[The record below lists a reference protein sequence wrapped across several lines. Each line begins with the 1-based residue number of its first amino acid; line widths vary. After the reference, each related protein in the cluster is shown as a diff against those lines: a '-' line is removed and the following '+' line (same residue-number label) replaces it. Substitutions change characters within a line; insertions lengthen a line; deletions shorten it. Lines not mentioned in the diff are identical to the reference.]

1 MDEKREAEGVRELG
15 IIAVILTGLKI
26 IGLILLALLIVL
38 LVITALLLFV
48 PFVYRIR
55 VKYIAEKLSLQGEIS
70 FLFKLLY
77 ARVLYDNELS
87 YGLKVAFYTLA
98 SSEEKPEKKKTKPK
112 QEARIKEKTK
122 EEDKEE
128 NTVDEQT
135 KNEQKESEAAKVKT
149 ERASEEKPESD
160 NKEEAAPE
168 KKIEADI
175 KKEAVSE
182 KECELDNKE
191 DAILDKKTEPNK
203 EEAKTEKKS
212 EVNKES
218 ASEEK
223 ILPDEKKEKKTV
235 KKKIE
240 KTKKKFNII
249 SKLKQIAEKI
259 KAKWKA
265 FKDRFKSLNIK
276 KDAIIRFL
284 NADGTLSGAGYLLA
298 QGKRLLKMIFPKKIE
313 GWLRFGTGDVYTEGQ
328 YLSYLCLLYPL
339 YGRKFEIRPEWDEEV
354 FETDAAFSGRITMF
368 IVLLVALKVL
378 FNKKVKLL
386 RNNYNRCKKS
396 MENS

>member
-1 MDEKREAEGVRELG
+1 MDEKREAERVREVG

-26 IGLILLALLIVL
+26 IGLILLALLIIL
-38 LVITALLLFV
+38 LVIIALFLFV
-48 PFVYRIR
+48 PFVYRIKI
-55 VKYIAEKLSLQGEIS
+55 KYIAEKLSLQGEIS

-98 SSEEKPEKKKTKPK
+98 SSEEKPEKKKTKQK
-112 QEARIKEKTK
+112 KEARIKEKTK
-122 EEDKEE
+122 EDTDKI
-128 NTVDEQT
+128 VVAEQI
-135 KNEQKESEAAKVKT
+135 KNEPQKQNISKDSKVKT
-149 ERASEEKPESD
+149 EYESKEKFETGIKEDMVSEKKTESD
-160 NKEEAAPE
+160 IKDETIPE
-168 KKIEADI
+168 KKSESDI
-175 KKEAVSE
+175 G
-182 KECELDNKE
+182 E
-191 DAILDKKTEPNK
+191 DAKS
-203 EEAKTEKKS
+203 EKKS

-223 ILPDEKKEKKTV
+223 ILIDEKVEKEKEESKTV
-235 KKKIE
+235 KKKT
-240 KTKKKFNII
+240 KNTKKKFNII
-249 SKLKQIAEKI
+249 SKIKQIAEKI

-276 KDAIIRFL
+276 KNAIIGFL
-284 NADGTLSGAGYLLA
+284 NADGTLSGAGYLLT
-298 QGKRLLKMIFPKKIE
+298 QGKRLIKMIFPKKIE

-339 YGRKFEIRPEWDEEV
+339 YGRKFEIWPEWDEEV

>member
-1 MDEKREAEGVRELG
+1 VRELG
-15 IIAVILTGLKI
+15 IIAIILTGLKI
-26 IGLILLALLIVL
+26 IGLILLALLIIL
-38 LVITALLLFV
+38 LVIIALFLFV
-48 PFVYRIR
+48 PFAYRFR
-55 VKYIAEKLSLQGEIS
+55 VKYIAEKFSLQGEIS
-70 FLFKLLY
+70 FLFKLIY
-77 ARVLYDNELS
+77 ARFLYDNELS
-87 YGLKVAFYTLA
+87 YGLKLAFHTLV
-98 SSEEKPEKKKTKPK
+98 SSEKKPEKKKKK
-112 QEARIKEKTK
+112 LIKEAPIKEKTK
-122 EEDKEE
+122 EEDKGE
-128 NTVDEQT
+128 NTVDGQT

-149 ERASEEKPESD
+149 EPVPEEKS
-160 NKEEAAPE
+160 
-168 KKIEADI
+168 EADI
-175 KKEAVSE
+175 KEDTVS
-182 KECELDNKE
+182 
-191 DAILDKKTEPNK
+191 
-203 EEAKTEKKS
+203 EKKS
-212 EVNKES
+212 ESDIKNEAILKKKSESDIGEDAKSEKKSEMNKES

-223 ILPDEKKEKKTV
+223 ILPNEKTGKKEKKTV
-235 KKKIE
+235 NKKIK

-249 SKLKQIAEKI
+249 SKIKQIIENI

-276 KDAIIRFL
+276 KDAIIGFL

-328 YLSYLCLLYPL
+328 YLSYLCLIYPL

-368 IVLLVALKVL
+368 IILLVILKVL

-396 MENS
+396 LAKS

>member
-1 MDEKREAEGVRELG
+1 MG

-26 IGLILLALLIVL
+26 IGLILLALLIIL
-38 LVITALLLFV
+38 LVIIALFLFV
-48 PFVYRIR
+48 PFAYRFRI
-55 VKYIAEKLSLQGEIS
+55 KYIAGKLSLQGEIK
-70 FLFKLLY
+70 FLFKLIY
-77 ARVLYDNELS
+77 ARFLYDNELS
-87 YGLKVAFYTLA
+87 YGLKLAFHTLE
-98 SSEEKPEKKKTKPK
+98 SSEKKPEKKKAKLMK
-112 QEARIKEKTK
+112 EAPIKEKTK
-122 EEDKEE
+122 EEDRKE
-128 NTVDEQT
+128 NVVAEQI
-135 KNEQKESEAAKVKT
+135 KNEPKEQNISKDSKAKT
-149 ERASEEKPESD
+149 EYESKEKSETGI
-160 NKEEAAPE
+160 KE
-168 KKIEADI
+168 DT
-175 KKEAVSE
+175 VSE
-182 KECELDNKE
+182 KKSESDIKDEAILKKKSESDTGE
-191 DAILDKKTEPNK
+191 DAKS
-203 EEAKTEKKS
+203 EKKS

-223 ILPDEKKEKKTV
+223 ILPNEKTGKKEKKTV
-235 KKKIE
+235 NKKIK

-249 SKLKQIAEKI
+249 SKIKQIIENI
-259 KAKWKA
+259 KAKWTV

-284 NADGTLSGAGYLLA
+284 NADGTLSGASYLLT
-298 QGKRLLKMIFPKKIE
+298 QGKRLIKMIFPKKIE

-368 IVLLVALKVL
+368 IILLVILKVL

-396 MENS
+396 LAKS

>member
-1 MDEKREAEGVRELG
+1 MDKKREAEGVRELG

-38 LVITALLLFV
+38 LVIIALFLFV
-48 PFVYRIR
+48 PFAYRFRI
-55 VKYIAEKLSLQGEIS
+55 KYIAGKLSLQGEIK
-70 FLFKLLY
+70 FLFKLIY
-77 ARVLYDNELS
+77 ARFLYDNELS
-87 YGLKVAFYTLA
+87 YGLKLAFHTLA
-98 SSEEKPEKKKTKPK
+98 SSEKKPEKKKAKLIK
-112 QEARIKEKTK
+112 EAPIKEKTK
-122 EEDKEE
+122 EKDGKE
-128 NTVDEQT
+128 NVVAEQI
-135 KNEQKESEAAKVKT
+135 KNEPQEQNVDSKAKT
-149 ERASEEKPESD
+149 EYESKEKSETGI
-160 NKEEAAPE
+160 KE
-168 KKIEADI
+168 DT
-175 KKEAVSE
+175 VSE
-182 KECELDNKE
+182 KKSESDIKDEAILKKKSESDTGE
-191 DAILDKKTEPNK
+191 DAKS
-203 EEAKTEKKS
+203 EKKS

-223 ILPDEKKEKKTV
+223 ILIDEKVEKEESKTV
-235 KKKIE
+235 KKKI
-240 KTKKKFNII
+240 KNTKKKFNII
-249 SKLKQIAEKI
+249 SKIKQIAENI

-284 NADGTLSGAGYLLA
+284 NADGTLSGAGYLLT
-298 QGKRLLKMIFPKKIE
+298 QGKRLIKMIFPKKIE

-368 IVLLVALKVL
+368 IILLVILKVL

-396 MENS
+396 LAKS

>member
-1 MDEKREAEGVRELG
+1 MG
-15 IIAVILTGLKI
+15 IIAIILTGLKI

-38 LVITALLLFV
+38 LVTIALFLFV

-70 FLFKLLY
+70 FLFKLIY
-77 ARVLYDNELS
+77 ARVLYDNDSS

-98 SSEEKPEKKKTKPK
+98 SSEEKPEKNKTKPK
-112 QEARIKEKTK
+112 KKARIKEKTK
-122 EEDKEE
+122 EEDKGE
-128 NTVDEQT
+128 NTVDGQT

-149 ERASEEKPESD
+149 EPVPEEKS
-160 NKEEAAPE
+160 
-168 KKIEADI
+168 EADI
-175 KKEAVSE
+175 KEDTVS
-182 KECELDNKE
+182 
-191 DAILDKKTEPNK
+191 
-203 EEAKTEKKS
+203 EKKS
-212 EVNKES
+212 EMNKES

-223 ILPDEKKEKKTV
+223 ILPNEKTGKKEKKTV
-235 KKKIE
+235 NKKIK

-249 SKLKQIAEKI
+249 SKIKQIIENI

-276 KDAIIRFL
+276 KDAIIGFL

-313 GWLRFGTGDVYTEGQ
+313 GWLRFGTGDVYIEGQ

-368 IVLLVALKVL
+368 IILLVILKVL

-396 MENS
+396 LAKS

>member
-26 IGLILLALLIVL
+26 IGLILLALLIIL
-38 LVITALLLFV
+38 IVIIALFLFV
-48 PFVYRIR
+48 PFAYRFR
-55 VKYIAEKLSLQGEIS
+55 VKYIAEKFSLQGEIS
-70 FLFKLLY
+70 FLFKLIY
-77 ARVLYDNELS
+77 ARFLYDNELS
-87 YGLKVAFYTLA
+87 YGLKLAFHTLA
-98 SSEEKPEKKKTKPK
+98 SSEKKPEKNKTKPK
-112 QEARIKEKTK
+112 KKARIKEKTK
-122 EEDKEE
+122 EEDRKE
-128 NTVDEQT
+128 NVVAEQI
-135 KNEQKESEAAKVKT
+135 KNEPQEQNISKDSKVKT
-149 ERASEEKPESD
+149 EYKSKEKSETGIKEDMVSEKKPESD
-160 NKEEAAPE
+160 IKDETIPE
-168 KKIEADI
+168 KKSESDI
-175 KKEAVSE
+175 G
-182 KECELDNKE
+182 E
-191 DAILDKKTEPNK
+191 DAKS
-203 EEAKTEKKS
+203 EKKS

-218 ASEEK
+218 ALEEK
-223 ILPDEKKEKKTV
+223 ILIDEKVEKEESKTV
-235 KKKIE
+235 KKKIK
-240 KTKKKFNII
+240 KTNKKFNII
-249 SKLKQIAEKI
+249 SKIKQIAEKI

-276 KDAIIRFL
+276 KDAIIGFL

-368 IVLLVALKVL
+368 IILLVILKVL
-378 FNKKVKLL
+378 CNKKVKLL

-396 MENS
+396 LAKS

>member
-1 MDEKREAEGVRELG
+1 MG

-26 IGLILLALLIVL
+26 IGLILLALLIIL
-38 LVITALLLFV
+38 LVIIVLFLFV
-48 PFVYRIR
+48 PFVDRIR

-70 FLFKLLY
+70 FLFKLIY
-77 ARVLYDNELS
+77 AGVLYDNELS
-87 YGLKVAFYTLA
+87 YGLKLAFHTLV
-98 SSEEKPEKKKTKPK
+98 SSEKKPEKKKTKQK
-112 QEARIKEKTK
+112 KEARIKEKTK
-122 EEDKEE
+122 EDTDKI
-128 NTVDEQT
+128 VVAEQI
-135 KNEQKESEAAKVKT
+135 KNEPQKQNISKDSKVKT
-149 ERASEEKPESD
+149 EYESKEKSETGI
-160 NKEEAAPE
+160 KE
-168 KKIEADI
+168 DT
-175 KKEAVSE
+175 VSE
-182 KECELDNKE
+182 KKSESDIKDEAILKKKSESDTGE
-191 DAILDKKTEPNK
+191 DAKS
-203 EEAKTEKKS
+203 EKRS

-223 ILPDEKKEKKTV
+223 ILPDEKNGKKEKKIV
-235 KKKIE
+235 NKKIK

-249 SKLKQIAEKI
+249 SKIKQIIENI

-284 NADGTLSGAGYLLA
+284 NADGTLSGAGYLLT
-298 QGKRLLKMIFPKKIE
+298 QGKRLIKMIFPKKIE

-368 IVLLVALKVL
+368 IILLVILKVL

-396 MENS
+396 LAKS

>member
-1 MDEKREAEGVRELG
+1 MG

-26 IGLILLALLIVL
+26 IGLILLALLIIL
-38 LVITALLLFV
+38 LVIIALFLFV
-48 PFVYRIR
+48 PFVYRIKI
-55 VKYIAEKLSLQGEIS
+55 KYIAEKLSLQGEIS

-98 SSEEKPEKKKTKPK
+98 SSEEKPEKKKKK
-112 QEARIKEKTK
+112 LIKEAQIKEKTK
-122 EEDKEE
+122 EEDKGE
-128 NTVDEQT
+128 NTVDGQT

-149 ERASEEKPESD
+149 KPVPEEKS
-160 NKEEAAPE
+160 
-168 KKIEADI
+168 EADI
-175 KKEAVSE
+175 KEDTVS
-182 KECELDNKE
+182 
-191 DAILDKKTEPNK
+191 
-203 EEAKTEKKS
+203 EKKS
-212 EVNKES
+212 ESDIKNEAILKKKSESDIGEDAKSEKKSEMNKES

-223 ILPDEKKEKKTV
+223 ILPNEKTGKKEKKTV
-235 KKKIE
+235 NKKIK

-249 SKLKQIAEKI
+249 SKIKQIIENI

-276 KDAIIRFL
+276 KDAIIGFL

-313 GWLRFGTGDVYTEGQ
+313 GWLRFGTGDVYIEGQ

-368 IVLLVALKVL
+368 IILLVILKVL

-396 MENS
+396 LAKS

>member
-1 MDEKREAEGVRELG
+1 MG
-15 IIAVILTGLKI
+15 IIAIILTGLKI
-26 IGLILLALLIVL
+26 IGLILLALLIIL
-38 LVITALLLFV
+38 LVIIVLFLFV
-48 PFVYRIR
+48 PFVYRIKI
-55 VKYIAEKLSLQGEIS
+55 KYIAEKLSLQGEIS

-98 SSEEKPEKKKTKPK
+98 SSEEKPEKKKKK
-112 QEARIKEKTK
+112 LIKEAKIKEKTK
-122 EEDKEE
+122 EEDKGE
-128 NTVDEQT
+128 NTVDGQT

-149 ERASEEKPESD
+149 KPVPEEKS
-160 NKEEAAPE
+160 
-168 KKIEADI
+168 EADI
-175 KKEAVSE
+175 KEDTVS
-182 KECELDNKE
+182 
-191 DAILDKKTEPNK
+191 
-203 EEAKTEKKS
+203 EKKS
-212 EVNKES
+212 ESDIKNEAILKKKSESDIGEDAKSEKKSEMNKES

-223 ILPDEKKEKKTV
+223 ILIDEKVEKEESKTV
-235 KKKIE
+235 KKKI
-240 KTKKKFNII
+240 KNIKKKFNII
-249 SKLKQIAEKI
+249 SKIKQIIENF

-276 KDAIIRFL
+276 KDAIIGFL

-339 YGRKFEIRPEWDEEV
+339 YGRKFEIKPEWDEEV
-354 FETDAAFSGRITMF
+354 FETDAAFYGRITMF
-368 IVLLVALKVL
+368 IILLVILKVL

-396 MENS
+396 LAKS

>member
-1 MDEKREAEGVRELG
+1 MG
-15 IIAVILTGLKI
+15 IIAIILTGLKI
-26 IGLILLALLIVL
+26 IGLILLALLIIL
-38 LVITALLLFV
+38 LVIIVLFLFV
-48 PFVYRIR
+48 PFVYRIKI
-55 VKYIAEKLSLQGEIS
+55 KYIAEKLSLQGEIS

-98 SSEEKPEKKKTKPK
+98 SSEEKPEKKKKK
-112 QEARIKEKTK
+112 LIKEAKIKEKTK
-122 EEDKEE
+122 EEDKGE
-128 NTVDEQT
+128 NTVDGQT

-149 ERASEEKPESD
+149 KPVPEEKS
-160 NKEEAAPE
+160 
-168 KKIEADI
+168 EADI
-175 KKEAVSE
+175 KEDTVS
-182 KECELDNKE
+182 
-191 DAILDKKTEPNK
+191 
-203 EEAKTEKKS
+203 EKKS
-212 EVNKES
+212 ESDIKNEAILKKKSESDIGEDAKSEKKSEMNKES

-223 ILPDEKKEKKTV
+223 ILIDEKVEKEESKTV
-235 KKKIE
+235 KKKI
-240 KTKKKFNII
+240 KNIKKKFNII
-249 SKLKQIAEKI
+249 SKIKQIIENF

-284 NADGTLSGAGYLLA
+284 NADGTLSGAGYLLT
-298 QGKRLLKMIFPKKIE
+298 QGKRLIKMIFPKKIE

-339 YGRKFEIRPEWDEEV
+339 YGRKFEIKPEWDEEV
-354 FETDAAFSGRITMF
+354 FETDAAFYGRITMF
-368 IVLLVALKVL
+368 IILLVILKVL

-396 MENS
+396 LAKS

>member
-1 MDEKREAEGVRELG
+1 MG
-15 IIAVILTGLKI
+15 IIAIILTGLKI
-26 IGLILLALLIVL
+26 IGLILLALLIIL
-38 LVITALLLFV
+38 LVIIVLFLFV
-48 PFVYRIR
+48 PFVYRIKI
-55 VKYIAEKLSLQGEIS
+55 KYIAEKLSLQGEIS

-98 SSEEKPEKKKTKPK
+98 SSEEKPEKKKKK
-112 QEARIKEKTK
+112 LIKEAKIKEKTK
-122 EEDKEE
+122 EEDKGE
-128 NTVDEQT
+128 NTVDGQT

-149 ERASEEKPESD
+149 KPVPEEKS
-160 NKEEAAPE
+160 
-168 KKIEADI
+168 EADI
-175 KKEAVSE
+175 KEDTVS
-182 KECELDNKE
+182 
-191 DAILDKKTEPNK
+191 
-203 EEAKTEKKS
+203 EKKS
-212 EVNKES
+212 ESDIKNEAILKKKSESDIGEDAKSEKKSEMNKES

-223 ILPDEKKEKKTV
+223 ILIDEKVEKEESKTV
-235 KKKIE
+235 KKKI
-240 KTKKKFNII
+240 KNIKKKFNII
-249 SKLKQIAEKI
+249 SKIKQIIENI

-284 NADGTLSGAGYLLA
+284 NADGTLSGAGYLLT
-298 QGKRLLKMIFPKKIE
+298 QGKRLIKMIFPKKIE

-339 YGRKFEIRPEWDEEV
+339 YGRKFEIKPEWDEEV
-354 FETDAAFSGRITMF
+354 FETDAAFYGRITMF
-368 IVLLVALKVL
+368 IILLVILKVL

-396 MENS
+396 LAKS

>member
-1 MDEKREAEGVRELG
+1 MG
-15 IIAVILTGLKI
+15 IIAIILTGLKI
-26 IGLILLALLIVL
+26 IGLILLALLIIL
-38 LVITALLLFV
+38 LVIIVLFLFV
-48 PFVYRIR
+48 PFVYRIKI
-55 VKYIAEKLSLQGEIS
+55 KYIAEKLSLQGEIS

-98 SSEEKPEKKKTKPK
+98 SSEEKPEKKKKK
-112 QEARIKEKTK
+112 LIKEAKIKEKTK
-122 EEDKEE
+122 EEDKGE
-128 NTVDEQT
+128 NTVDGQT

-149 ERASEEKPESD
+149 KPVPEEKS
-160 NKEEAAPE
+160 
-168 KKIEADI
+168 EADI
-175 KKEAVSE
+175 KEDTVS
-182 KECELDNKE
+182 
-191 DAILDKKTEPNK
+191 
-203 EEAKTEKKS
+203 EKKS
-212 EVNKES
+212 ESDIKNEAILKKKSESDIGEDAKSEKKSEMNKES

-223 ILPDEKKEKKTV
+223 ILIDEKVEKEESKTV
-235 KKKIE
+235 KKKI
-240 KTKKKFNII
+240 KNIKKKFNII
-249 SKLKQIAEKI
+249 SKIKQIIENF

-276 KDAIIRFL
+276 KDAIIGFL

-354 FETDAAFSGRITMF
+354 FETDAAFSGRIAMF
-368 IVLLVALKVL
+368 IILLVILKVL

-396 MENS
+396 LTKS

>member
-1 MDEKREAEGVRELG
+1 MG

-26 IGLILLALLIVL
+26 IGLILLALLIIL
-38 LVITALLLFV
+38 LVIIVLFLFV

-55 VKYIAEKLSLQGEIS
+55 VKYLAEKLSLQGEIS
-70 FLFKLLY
+70 FLFKLIY
-77 ARVLYDNELS
+77 AGVLYDNELS
-87 YGLKVAFYTLA
+87 YGLKLAFHTLV
-98 SSEEKPEKKKTKPK
+98 SSEKKPEKKKTKQK
-112 QEARIKEKTK
+112 KEARIKEKTK
-122 EEDKEE
+122 EDTDKI
-128 NTVDEQT
+128 VVAEQI
-135 KNEQKESEAAKVKT
+135 KNEPQKQNISKDSKVKT
-149 ERASEEKPESD
+149 EYESKEKSETGIKEDMVSEKRSESD
-160 NKEEAAPE
+160 IKDEVIPE
-168 KKIEADI
+168 KKSESDI
-175 KKEAVSE
+175 G
-182 KECELDNKE
+182 E
-191 DAILDKKTEPNK
+191 DVKS
-203 EEAKTEKKS
+203 EKKS
-212 EVNKES
+212 EVNKEA

-223 ILPDEKKEKKTV
+223 ILPDEKTGKKEKKTV
-235 KKKIE
+235 NKKIK
-240 KTKKKFNII
+240 KTKKKFSII
-249 SKLKQIAEKI
+249 SKIKQIAENI

-284 NADGTLSGAGYLLA
+284 NADGTLSGAGYLLT

-339 YGRKFEIRPEWDEEV
+339 YGRKFEIWPEWDGEV

>member
-1 MDEKREAEGVRELG
+1 MG
-15 IIAVILTGLKI
+15 IIAIILTGLKI
-26 IGLILLALLIVL
+26 IGLILLALLIIL
-38 LVITALLLFV
+38 LVIIVLFLFV
-48 PFVYRIR
+48 PFVYRIKI
-55 VKYIAEKLSLQGEIS
+55 KYIAEKLSLQGEIS

-98 SSEEKPEKKKTKPK
+98 SSEEKPEKKKKK
-112 QEARIKEKTK
+112 LIKEAQIKEKTK
-122 EEDKEE
+122 EEDKGE
-128 NTVDEQT
+128 NTVDGQT

-149 ERASEEKPESD
+149 KPVPEEKS
-160 NKEEAAPE
+160 
-168 KKIEADI
+168 EADI
-175 KKEAVSE
+175 KEDTVS
-182 KECELDNKE
+182 
-191 DAILDKKTEPNK
+191 
-203 EEAKTEKKS
+203 EKKS
-212 EVNKES
+212 ESDIKNEAILKKKSESDIGEDAKSEKKSEMNKES

-223 ILPDEKKEKKTV
+223 ILIDEKVEKEESKTV
-235 KKKIE
+235 KKKI
-240 KTKKKFNII
+240 KNTKKKFNII
-249 SKLKQIAEKI
+249 SKIKQIIENF

-276 KDAIIRFL
+276 KDAIIGFL

-298 QGKRLLKMIFPKKIE
+298 QGKRLLKRSFPKKIE

-328 YLSYLCLLYPL
+328 YLSYLCLIYPL

-368 IVLLVALKVL
+368 IILLVILKVL

-396 MENS
+396 LAKS

>member
-1 MDEKREAEGVRELG
+1 MG

-26 IGLILLALLIVL
+26 IGLILLALLIIL
-38 LVITALLLFV
+38 LVIIALFLFV
-48 PFVYRIR
+48 PFAYRFRI
-55 VKYIAEKLSLQGEIS
+55 KYIAGKLSLQGEIK
-70 FLFKLLY
+70 FLFKLIY
-77 ARVLYDNELS
+77 ARFLYDNELS
-87 YGLKVAFYTLA
+87 YGLKLAFHTLA
-98 SSEEKPEKKKTKPK
+98 SSEKKPEKKKAKLMK
-112 QEARIKEKTK
+112 EAPIKEKTK
-122 EEDKEE
+122 EEDRKE
-128 NTVDEQT
+128 NVVAEQI
-135 KNEQKESEAAKVKT
+135 KNEPQEQNISKDSK
-149 ERASEEKPESD
+149 
-160 NKEEAAPE
+160 
-168 KKIEADI
+168 
-175 KKEAVSE
+175 
-182 KECELDNKE
+182 
-191 DAILDKKTEPNK
+191 
-203 EEAKTEKKS
+203 AKTEYESKEKS

-223 ILPDEKKEKKTV
+223 ILPDEKNGKKEKKTV
-235 KKKIE
+235 NKKIK

-249 SKLKQIAEKI
+249 SKIKQIIENI

-284 NADGTLSGAGYLLA
+284 NADGTLSGAGYLLT
-298 QGKRLLKMIFPKKIE
+298 QGKRLIKMIFPKKIE

-339 YGRKFEIRPEWDEEV
+339 YGRKFESRPEWDEEV

-368 IVLLVALKVL
+368 IILLVILKVL

-396 MENS
+396 LAKS

>member
-1 MDEKREAEGVRELG
+1 MG

-26 IGLILLALLIVL
+26 IGLILLALLIIL
-38 LVITALLLFV
+38 LVIIVLFLFV

-70 FLFKLLY
+70 FLFKLIY
-77 ARVLYDNELS
+77 AGVLYDNELS
-87 YGLKVAFYTLA
+87 YGLKLAFHTLV
-98 SSEEKPEKKKTKPK
+98 SSEKKPEEKKAKLIK
-112 QEARIKEKTK
+112 EAPIKEKAK
-122 EEDKEE
+122 EEDRKE
-128 NTVDEQT
+128 NVVAEQI
-135 KNEQKESEAAKVKT
+135 KNEPQEQNISKDSKVKT
-149 ERASEEKPESD
+149 EYESKEKSETGI
-160 NKEEAAPE
+160 KE
-168 KKIEADI
+168 DM
-175 KKEAVSE
+175 VSE
-182 KECELDNKE
+182 KRSESDIKDEVILKKKSESDIGE
-191 DAILDKKTEPNK
+191 DVKS
-203 EEAKTEKKS
+203 EKKS
-212 EVNKES
+212 EVNKEA

-223 ILPDEKKEKKTV
+223 ILPDEKTEKKEKKTV
-235 KKKIE
+235 NKKIK
-240 KTKKKFNII
+240 KTKKKFSII
-249 SKLKQIAEKI
+249 SKIKQIAENI

-284 NADGTLSGAGYLLA
+284 NADGTLSGAGYLLT

-313 GWLRFGTGDVYTEGQ
+313 GWLRFGTGDVYTVGQ

-339 YGRKFEIRPEWDEEV
+339 YGRKFEIWPEWDGEV

-396 MENS
+396 MKNS

>member
-1 MDEKREAEGVRELG
+1 MG
-15 IIAVILTGLKI
+15 IIAIILTGLKI
-26 IGLILLALLIVL
+26 IGLILLALLIIL
-38 LVITALLLFV
+38 LVIIALFLFV
-48 PFVYRIR
+48 PFAYRFR
-55 VKYIAEKLSLQGEIS
+55 VKYIAEKFSLQGEIS
-70 FLFKLLY
+70 FLFKLIY
-77 ARVLYDNELS
+77 ARFLYDNELS
-87 YGLKVAFYTLA
+87 YGLKLAFHTLV
-98 SSEEKPEKKKTKPK
+98 SSEKKPEKKKKK
-112 QEARIKEKTK
+112 LIKEAPIKEKTK
-122 EEDKEE
+122 EEDKGE
-128 NTVDEQT
+128 NTVDGQT

-149 ERASEEKPESD
+149 EPVPEEKS
-160 NKEEAAPE
+160 
-168 KKIEADI
+168 EADI
-175 KKEAVSE
+175 KEDTVS
-182 KECELDNKE
+182 
-191 DAILDKKTEPNK
+191 
-203 EEAKTEKKS
+203 EKKS
-212 EVNKES
+212 ESDIKNEAILKKKSESDIGEDAKSEKKSEMNKES

-223 ILPDEKKEKKTV
+223 ILPNEKTGKKEKKTV
-235 KKKIE
+235 NKKIK

-249 SKLKQIAEKI
+249 SKIKQIIENI

-276 KDAIIRFL
+276 KDAIIGFL

-328 YLSYLCLLYPL
+328 YLSYLCLIYPL

-368 IVLLVALKVL
+368 IILLVILKVL

-396 MENS
+396 LAKS

>member
-1 MDEKREAEGVRELG
+1 VRELG

-26 IGLILLALLIVL
+26 IGLILLALLIIL
-38 LVITALLLFV
+38 LVIIVLFLFV

-70 FLFKLLY
+70 FLFKLIY
-77 ARVLYDNELS
+77 AGVLYDNELS
-87 YGLKVAFYTLA
+87 YGLKLAFHTLV
-98 SSEEKPEKKKTKPK
+98 SSEKKPEEKKAKLIK
-112 QEARIKEKTK
+112 EAPIKEKAK
-122 EEDKEE
+122 EEDRKE
-128 NTVDEQT
+128 NVVAEQI
-135 KNEQKESEAAKVKT
+135 KNEPQEQNISKDSKVKT
-149 ERASEEKPESD
+149 EYESKEKSETGI
-160 NKEEAAPE
+160 KE
-168 KKIEADI
+168 DM
-175 KKEAVSE
+175 VSE
-182 KECELDNKE
+182 KRSESDIKDEVILKKKSESDIGE
-191 DAILDKKTEPNK
+191 DVKS
-203 EEAKTEKKS
+203 EKKS
-212 EVNKES
+212 EVNKEA

-223 ILPDEKKEKKTV
+223 ILPDEKTEKKEKKTV
-235 KKKIE
+235 NKKIK
-240 KTKKKFNII
+240 KTKKKFSII
-249 SKLKQIAEKI
+249 SKIKQIAENI

-284 NADGTLSGAGYLLA
+284 NADGTLSGAGYLLT

-313 GWLRFGTGDVYTEGQ
+313 GWLRFGTGDVYTVGQ

-339 YGRKFEIRPEWDEEV
+339 YGRKFEIWPEWDGEV

-396 MENS
+396 MKNS

>member
-1 MDEKREAEGVRELG
+1 MG

-26 IGLILLALLIVL
+26 IGLILLALLIIL
-38 LVITALLLFV
+38 LVIIALFLFV
-48 PFVYRIR
+48 PFVYRFR
-55 VKYIAEKLSLQGEIS
+55 VKYIAEKFSLQGEIS
-70 FLFKLLY
+70 FLFKFIY
-77 ARVLYDNELS
+77 ARFLYDHELS

-98 SSEEKPEKKKTKPK
+98 SSEEKPEKKKAKLIK
-112 QEARIKEKTK
+112 EAPIKEKTK
-122 EEDKEE
+122 EKDGKE
-128 NTVDEQT
+128 NVVAEQI
-135 KNEQKESEAAKVKT
+135 KNEPQEQNVDSKAKT
-149 ERASEEKPESD
+149 EYESKEKSETGI
-160 NKEEAAPE
+160 KE
-168 KKIEADI
+168 DT
-175 KKEAVSE
+175 VSE
-182 KECELDNKE
+182 KKSESDIKDEAILKKKSESDTGE
-191 DAILDKKTEPNK
+191 DAKS
-203 EEAKTEKKS
+203 EKRS

-223 ILPDEKKEKKTV
+223 ILPDEKNGKKEKKTV
-235 KKKIE
+235 NKKIK

-249 SKLKQIAEKI
+249 SKIKQIIENI
-259 KAKWKA
+259 KAKWKV
-265 FKDRFKSLNIK
+265 FKNRFKSLNIK

-284 NADGTLSGAGYLLA
+284 NADGTLSGAGYLLT
-298 QGKRLLKMIFPKKIE
+298 QGKRLIKMIFPKKIE

-339 YGRKFEIRPEWDEEV
+339 YGRKFEIWPEWDEEV